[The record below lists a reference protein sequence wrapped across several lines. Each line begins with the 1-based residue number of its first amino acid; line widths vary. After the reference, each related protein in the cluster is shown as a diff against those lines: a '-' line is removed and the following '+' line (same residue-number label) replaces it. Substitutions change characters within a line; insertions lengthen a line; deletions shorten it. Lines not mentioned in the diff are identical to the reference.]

1 MAGNLFAIFQVIDL
15 VEKIIF
21 DVLRVL
27 GLADLHALNNRA
39 IKKFSNFLFT

>member
-1 MAGNLFAIFQVIDL
+1 MVGNLFAIFQVIDL
-15 VEKIIF
+15 VEKIF
-21 DVLRVL
+21 DVVRVL